1 MNVRGGSIILC
12 APGVPKNYSIEE
24 PSEKK
29 KKKKKKKPRNRKRQ
43 VDDYARSMWVALD
56 RLQTIVRDPGRR
68 PPCKTQAARPSLG
81 CPSRAQ
87 AQAKHDLAAWAQAMH
102 DQAARAQAMHDQATR
117 AQATLLRCSFSPSE
131 LFL

>member
-1 MNVRGGSIILC
+1 MNVRGGGIILC

-29 KKKKKKKPRNRKRQ
+29 KKKTRNRKRQ
-43 VDDYARSMWVALD
+43 VDDYARSIWVALD

-68 PPCKTQAARPSLG
+68 PPYKTQAARPSLG

-87 AQAKHDLAAWAQAMH
+87 AQAKHDLAA
-102 DQAARAQAMHDQATR
+102 
-117 AQATLLRCSFSPSE
+117 
-131 LFL
+131 